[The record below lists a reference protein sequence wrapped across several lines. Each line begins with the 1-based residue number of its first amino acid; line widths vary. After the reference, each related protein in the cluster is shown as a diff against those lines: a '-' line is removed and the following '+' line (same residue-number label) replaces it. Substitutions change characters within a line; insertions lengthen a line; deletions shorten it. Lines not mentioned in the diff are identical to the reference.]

1 MSSLISPLYAD
12 PVPPPLWSIDY
23 VLLLPDVL
31 FVKDE
36 DEIFD
41 EFLSF
46 YILWSKLSNNSS
58 RDVLCLELVSV
69 SNNKFLPYFYFFTNE

>member
-1 MSSLISPLYAD
+1 LINTAPVAD
-12 PVPPPLWSIDY
+12 PVPPPPIPFGRVAIDY

-31 FVKDE
+31 FVNDV

-46 YILWSKLSNNSS
+46 YIL
-58 RDVLCLELVSV
+58 
-69 SNNKFLPYFYFFTNE
+69 